1 MRRRMSRKE
10 RIDDMNKKEI
20 DIIERLYYETFEKKQ
35 ETESVDLKILYQ
47 GQMEILDELEERLGI
62 ADCPR

>member
-1 MRRRMSRKE
+1 
-10 RIDDMNKKEI
+10 MNKKEI